1 MTSRNPII
9 TFTTDPDGTEIA
21 LVPVGR
27 REGRTAEI
35 RADDLSELE
44 RQGVSRFWYFKT
56 ANGNGYVNAHDPD
69 HLGGNR
75 TIARLLTNAGKGQSV
90 KYRDGNRLNLR
101 RSNFYL
107 VESGNA
113 RGQTPKAGSDL
124 CQSREGLYDH
134 A

>member
-1 MTSRNPII
+1 MNTRKPII

-21 LVPVGR
+21 LVPIGK
-27 REGRTAEI
+27 REGRAAEI
-35 RADDLSELE
+35 HAADLQELD
-44 RQGVSRFWYFKT
+44 RQGVSRCWYFKT
-56 ANGNGYVNAHDPD
+56 ASGRGYVNAHDPD

-75 TIARLLTNAGKGQSV
+75 TIARLITGAGRGQSV

-101 RSNFYL
+101 RSNLCL

-113 RGQTPKAGSDL
+113 RGQTPKTGSDL
-124 CQSREGLYDH
+124 CQPSEAPYDY